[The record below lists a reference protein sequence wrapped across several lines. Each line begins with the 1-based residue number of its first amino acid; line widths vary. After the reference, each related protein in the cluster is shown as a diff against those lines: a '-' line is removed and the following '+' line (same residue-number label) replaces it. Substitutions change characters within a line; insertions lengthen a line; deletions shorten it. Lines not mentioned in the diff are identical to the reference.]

1 MKSFFD
7 GGPNR
12 KQPALLAV
20 VLLLLLTMSELASG
34 QPSQSDPNNPYDYG
48 GRLSPVMAVVVV
60 VVIALLFF
68 MGFFTIYLRHCTS
81 ASDGGSVNPRVGAR
95 RVINATVAR
104 GLDAEMLET
113 FPTFVYSEVKTQK
126 IGKGALE
133 CAICLNEFEDDETLR
148 LLPKCDHVFHPHC
161 IDAWL
166 KSHVT
171 CPVCRT
177 NLAEQ
182 EQTTAGPV
190 EPEVVTEIDLES
202 QQTVVPE
209 PAVEDGS
216 VARVKLPRSHT
227 TGHSVVLPGECTE
240 RFTLR
245 LPEELRKKIMAN
257 WKMNRSNSLL
267 IRSRSG
273 KPVER
278 SRARSDRW
286 LFIKTPSFLW
296 RSRDDGS
303 IRLGGNGSVKA
314 NAVTSPTG
322 DSVRAERWNFLRNPS
337 FMWRTTPVPSP
348 RVEVNKDGEGTSSV
362 RGQHTGTVGL
372 SSGSVRLPV

>member
-1 MKSFFD
+1 MKAWRRREEERLKE
-7 GGPNR
+7 GGGTS
-12 KQPALLAV
+12 LGV
-20 VLLLLLTMSELASG
+20 V
-34 QPSQSDPNNPYDYG
+34 
-48 GRLSPVMAVVVV
+48 
-60 VVIALLFF
+60 
-68 MGFFTIYLRHCTS
+68 TS
-81 ASDGGSVNPRVGAR
+81 ANVS
-95 RVINATVAR
+95 
-104 GLDAEMLET
+104 LAELHVDRET
-113 FPTFVYSEVKTQK
+113 FPIE
-126 IGKGALE
+126 
-133 CAICLNEFEDDETLR
+133 
-148 LLPKCDHVFHPHC
+148 
-161 IDAWL
+161 
-166 KSHVT
+166 
-171 CPVCRT
+171 
-177 NLAEQ
+177 
-182 EQTTAGPV
+182 
-190 EPEVVTEIDLES
+190 
-202 QQTVVPE
+202 
-209 PAVEDGS
+209 
-216 VARVKLPRSHT
+216 
-227 TGHSVVLPGECTE
+227 VVLPGECTE

-267 IRSRSG
+267 VRSRSG

-348 RVEVNKDGEGTSSV
+348 RVEVNIKDGEGTSSV